1 MAGQLWTSLYGT
13 PGAGGTG
20 GDATRIRKWLYGSV
34 LIRDWVADG
43 STSLASVTP
52 FDTDGNIKATLTSSS
67 NPGGAWYEVGAL
79 SEDGVE
85 FNPKFSTEEVKIWQS
100 RRAQRSDITAD
111 DEEVMFTLMQ
121 SSPLA
126 DVLRNNVPLSVLTGG
141 NSDLQSDEVGTTN
154 YASVKPNTTDTVYR
168 QILVLGVDGTIGDA
182 EYCAELRPR
191 VALAKVGKRT
201 FNAKKVDSFELT
213 YNVFPDPASGFS
225 AKTLRS
231 GPSWVASGG
240 AVLWPTPQVA
250 PVVSSLAAGGK
261 ATVTLQQPVSL
272 NDPFVYAVSVSADGG
287 TTWTN
292 ATLDTSYSTVG
303 YSTSSSGVVTI
314 KVTGVAAG
322 SKLVRVTATGSNGA
336 VSAPSSSS
344 TAATFLA

>member
-1 MAGQLWTSLYGT
+1 MSELWTSLYGT
-13 PGAGGTG
+13 AGVGGSG

-43 STSLASVTP
+43 STGLSTFTP
-52 FDTDGNIKATLTSSS
+52 FDPSDNNIKSTLLSDA
-67 NPGGAWYEVGAL
+67 NPGGRWYEVGAL

-121 SSPLA
+121 SSPIA
-126 DVLRNNVPLSVLTGG
+126 DALRNNLPLAALA
-141 NSDLQSDEVGTTN
+141 EVGTTT

-168 QILVLGVDGTIGDA
+168 QILVIGVDGTIGNA
-182 EYCAELRPR
+182 EYVAELRPR
-191 VALAKVGKRT
+191 VALAKVGKRS
-201 FNAKKVDSFELT
+201 FNAKKVDSVELT
-213 YNVFPDPASGFS
+213 YNVFPDPVSGFS
-225 AKTLRS
+225 AKTIRS

-240 AVLWPTPQVA
+240 AVVWPTNQTA
-250 PVVSSLAAGGK
+250 PVVSNLASGGK
-261 ATVTLQQPVSL
+261 ATITFAQPVSL
-272 NDPFVYAVSVSADGG
+272 NDPFTYAASTSADNG
-287 TTWTN
+287 TTWVA

-303 YSTSSSGVVTI
+303 YSTSSGTVTL

-322 SKLVRVTATGSNGA
+322 SKLVRITATGSDGA
-336 VSAPSSSS
+336 VSAPSLSSA
-344 TAATFLA
+344 AATFLA